1 MELKAITEDNVL
13 APPLRFDEDFKTAF
27 VGDIMMRREHEQ
39 KVETK
44 LDGIVKEFE
53 KLNSNLSGLK
63 NSISMLKK
71 R

>member
-1 MELKAITEDNVL
+1 
-13 APPLRFDEDFKTAF
+13 
-27 VGDIMMRREHEQ
+27 MMRREHEQ